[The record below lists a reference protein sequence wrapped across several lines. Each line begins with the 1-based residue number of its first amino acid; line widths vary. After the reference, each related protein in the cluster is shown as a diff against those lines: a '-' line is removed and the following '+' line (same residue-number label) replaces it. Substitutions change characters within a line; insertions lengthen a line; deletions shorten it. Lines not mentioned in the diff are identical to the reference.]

1 MKEKNFLDSFNQI
14 GFLDKDKE
22 IKFFSSI
29 GDEQISEEAI
39 SNINDDYTNY
49 KNKVMEDLEEMD
61 SHRLLRKK
69 FIELFRLIE

>member
-61 SHRLLRKK
+61 SLFTTSIKS
-69 FIELFRLIE
+69 FIELFRF

>member
-1 MKEKNFLDSFNQI
+1 MDSFNQI

-49 KNKVMEDLEEMD
+49 KNKVMEDLREHGV
-61 SHRLLRKK
+61 HRYIVEKNSDAP
-69 FIELFRLIE
+69 LIE